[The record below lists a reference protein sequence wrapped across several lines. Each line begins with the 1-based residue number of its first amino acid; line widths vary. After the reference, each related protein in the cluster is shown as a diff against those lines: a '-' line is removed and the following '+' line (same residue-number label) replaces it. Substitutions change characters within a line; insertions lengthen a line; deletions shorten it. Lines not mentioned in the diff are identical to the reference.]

1 MKWQIFLTP
10 TASAMLAEITD
21 RRVREKIVATIDRLI
36 EEPGKQGKALV
47 GELAGFRSIRAVAQR
62 YRIIYRLQGEAI
74 VVIVVAAGIRRAG
87 DRDDIY
93 SLAKKLLR
101 LRLLEK

>member
-21 RRVREKIVATIDRLI
+21 RRVREKIVATIDRLT
-36 EEPGKQGKALV
+36 EEPEKQGKALV

-87 DRDDIY
+87 ARNDIY

>member
-21 RRVREKIVATIDRLI
+21 RRVREKLVATIDRLT
-36 EEPGKQGKALV
+36 EEPEKQGKALV

-87 DRDDIY
+87 ARNDIY
-93 SLAKKLLR
+93 SLAQKLLR

>member
-21 RRVREKIVATIDRLI
+21 RRVREKIVATIDRLT

-87 DRDDIY
+87 ARDDIY